1 MSEETTPEATEHA
14 AAPGATGAPRRV
26 LTIPE
31 LSLVALVG
39 PSGCG
44 KSTFAR
50 THFAPFETLS
60 SDFCRGLVSN
70 DENDQSATKAAFETL
85 HFVAARRLER
95 GLLTVVDATNVQP
108 EARKPLVELARRH
121 HVLPVAI
128 VLDLPERVCEARNR
142 GRADRAFGGHV
153 IRQQRSQLEKS
164 LRFLQKEGF
173 RHVHVLRSEEEIA
186 DVAIERQPLW
196 NNKKH
201 EHGPFDVIGDVHGCA
216 DELEALLALLG
227 YERGAGD
234 AWRHPGGRKAVFVG
248 DLVDRG
254 PRIADVLRTA
264 MAMVE
269 AGAALAVPGNHDLKL
284 VKKLRG
290 KDVQITHG
298 LADSLAQLEAEPPE
312 FRGRAAAFLDGL
324 VSHYVL
330 DGGRLVVAHAG
341 MREEM
346 QGRGSGKVRDF
357 ALYGET
363 TGETDEFG
371 LPVRYNWAAEYRG
384 PAHVVYGHTPVPE
397 PEWLNRT
404 INVDTGCVFG
414 GRLTAL
420 RWPEKEL
427 VSVPARATY
436 AEPARPFLPAGAG
449 AEAAPALS
457 AQQREDEILDLADVS
472 GKRIVST
479 RLHRTV
485 TIREENATAALE
497 VMSRFAANP
506 KWLAYLPPTM
516 SPSETTRRDGYLEYP
531 TEAFAYYR
539 NAGVPAVIC
548 EEKHMGSRAVVVACR
563 DEDAARR
570 RFGVVGEGTG
580 VVVTRTGR
588 RFFDDPAVERALLG
602 ILGRALERSGAWER
616 LATDWVVLDAEL
628 MPWSAKAQGLI
639 RDQYAAVSAAA
650 GGALPETVA
659 AVARAAERG
668 IDVAPLAARAADRA
682 SLAAQYTAAW
692 RRYCWPV
699 AGVTDLRLA
708 PFHVLATQG
717 AVHADKDHRWHMET
731 AAAVCAADD
740 SGVLF
745 TTAHRVVDLT
755 DPASEA
761 GATAWWEAVTEQ
773 GGEGMVVKPLDFVAR
788 GPRGLLQPAV
798 KCRGREYLRIIY
810 GPEYTLPEHLERLRS
825 RGLQAKR
832 SLALREFALGI
843 EGLERFV
850 RGEPLRRVHECV
862 FGVLALE
869 SEPVDPRL

>member
-1 MSEETTPEATEHA
+1 MT
-14 AAPGATGAPRRV
+14 

-31 LSLVALVG
+31 LSLVVLVG

-50 THFAPFETLS
+50 AHFGPFEVLS

-70 DENDQSATKAAFETL
+70 DENDQSATKAAFEVL
-85 HFVAARRLER
+85 HVIAAKRLER

-108 EARKPLVELARRH
+108 EARKPLVELARRY

-142 GRADRAFGGHV
+142 ERADRNFGGHV
-153 IRQQRSQLEKS
+153 IRQQRSQLQKS

-173 RHVHVLRSEEEIA
+173 RHVHVLRSEE
-186 DVAIERQPLW
+186 DVAAVTIERQPLW
-196 NNKKH
+196 NNRKGD
-201 EHGPFDVIGDVHGCA
+201 HGPFDVIGDVHGCA
-216 DELEALLALLG
+216 DELETLLDALG
-227 YERGAGD
+227 YERDPSLRSGQAPAGVF
-234 AWRHPGGRKAVFVG
+234 RHPAGRKAVFLG

-254 PRIADVLRTA
+254 PRIPDVLRTA

-269 AGAALAVPGNHDLKL
+269 AGTALAVPGNHDLKL

-298 LADSLAQLEAEPPE
+298 LADSLAQLEGETPE
-312 FRGRAAAFLDGL
+312 FRDRAATFLDGL

-341 MREEM
+341 MKEEM

-371 LPVRYNWAAEYRG
+371 LPIRYNWAAEYRG

-414 GRLTAL
+414 GKLTAL

-436 AEPARPFLPAGAG
+436 AEPARPFLADS
-449 AEAAPALS
+449 EAAAALS
-457 AQQREDEILDLADVS
+457 AQHREDEILDLADVT

-479 RLHRTV
+479 RLHHTV

-506 KWLAYLPPTM
+506 KWLVYLPPTM
-516 SPSETTRRDGYLEYP
+516 SPSETTRRDGCLEYP

-539 NAGVPAVIC
+539 NQGVPAVMC
-548 EEKHMGSRAVVVACR
+548 EEKHMGSRAVVVVCR

-580 VVVTRTGR
+580 IVVTRTGR
-588 RFFDDPAVERALLG
+588 RFFDDATVEAELLG
-602 ILGRALERSGAWER
+602 ILGRALERSGFWER
-616 LATDWVVLDAEL
+616 LSTDWVVLDAEL
-628 MPWSAKAQGLI
+628 MPWSAKAQALI

-650 GGALPETVA
+650 GGALPE
-659 AVARAAERG
+659 AVGVLTA
-668 IDVAPLAARAADRA
+668 AADRG
-682 SLAAQYTAAW
+682 AAVEELVERFTTRQALVGRYTAAY

-699 AGVTDLRLA
+699 ASVADLKLA
-708 PFHVLATQG
+708 PFHVLATEG
-717 AVHADKDHRWHMET
+717 AVHVDKDHRWHMAVAGEVCTADET
-731 AAAVCAADD
+731 
-740 SGVLF
+740 GVLF

-761 GATAWWEAVTEQ
+761 EATAWWEAMTER
-773 GGEGMVVKPLDFVAR
+773 GGEGMVVKPMSFVAR
-788 GPRGLLQPAV
+788 GRRGLVQPAV

-832 SLALREFALGI
+832 SLALREFALGV